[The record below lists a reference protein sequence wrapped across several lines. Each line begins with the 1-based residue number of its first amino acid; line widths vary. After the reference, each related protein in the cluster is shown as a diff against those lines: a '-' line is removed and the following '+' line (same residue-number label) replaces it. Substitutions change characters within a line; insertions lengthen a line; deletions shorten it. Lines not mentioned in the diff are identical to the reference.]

1 MINDKY
7 KETFLLQIGEIQSLY
22 NQLKSRSKYD
32 DLSDLRGQ
40 DSNKFITLAISTI
53 ERISGNNSI
62 YVCQAEAVLK
72 KYGKDNPYNIP
83 ALSGILDVLQN
94 DLSKGYLTNIVELI
108 HAELFSDFLEM
119 AEYLLQEGYK
129 DASAVIAGSS
139 LEAHLRQLCNKYDI
153 PVEKETEKGV
163 RPKKADELNI
173 ELAKNEIYSKLDQK
187 NVTAWLG
194 LRNNAAHG
202 KYEEYSKEQ
211 VAILVS
217 SIRDFITRMSA

>member
-1 MINDKY
+1 MGFEKL
-7 KETFLLQIGEIQSLY
+7 KETFLQQINDVQSLY
-22 NQLKSRSKYD
+22 QQLKSRSKYED
-32 DLSDLRGQ
+32 FSDLQ
-40 DSNKFITLAISTI
+40 KIDSNKYITLAIATI

-62 YVCQAEAVLK
+62 YFRQAEAVLK
-72 KYGKDNPYNIP
+72 KYGTDNQYNIP
-83 ALSGILDVLQN
+83 TLAGILDALKN
-94 DLSKGYLTNIVELI
+94 DLSKGYLANIIELI

-129 DASAVIAGSS
+129 DASAVIVGSS

-153 PVEKETEKGV
+153 PIEKESEKGV
-163 RPKKADELNI
+163 RAKKADELNI
-173 ELAKNEIYSKLDQK
+173 ELAKKEVYSKLDQK

-211 VAILVS
+211 VALSIS
-217 SIRDFITRMSA
+217 SIREFINRISA